1 MTRTTN
7 ARVAGFTFL
16 LYIAV
21 AFPSIVIFHKATRG
35 DTIALQL
42 ASIASHASD
51 IRLTIVLSLISC
63 FCALVLAV
71 TLYAITRDQDPDVA
85 MLGLTCR
92 VAEGVVG
99 GVSIPGALGL
109 LWLASSPDAPSA
121 SPLGAFLL
129 KSQDWSM
136 TIAATF
142 FAVGSTA
149 FASLLLRGRIVP
161 VALAMLGVFASIV
174 VVIGLP
180 LQNIDSLPG
189 PVIQMMWYPMLVFE
203 VTLAFWL
210 IVKGATVPAHRSIAQ
225 PLDRSTA

>member
-21 AFPSIVIFHKATRG
+21 AFPSIVIFQKATRG
-35 DTIALQL
+35 DSIALQL
-42 ASIASHASD
+42 TRIAEHASD
-51 IRLTIVLSLISC
+51 TRLTIILSLISC

-71 TLYAITRDQDPDVA
+71 TLYSITRDQDPDLA

-92 VAEGVVG
+92 VAEGIVG
-99 GVSIPGALGL
+99 GVSITGALGL
-109 LWLASSPDAPSA
+109 LRLANAPDPAGA
-121 SPLGAFLL
+121 NALGAFLL
-129 KSQDWSM
+129 QTQDWSM

-149 FASLLLRGRIVP
+149 FAFLLLRGRIIP
-161 VALAMLGVFASIV
+161 VALASLGVLASII

-180 LQNIDSLPG
+180 LQIIDSLPG
-189 PVIQMMWYPMLVFE
+189 PVIRMMWYPMLIFE

-210 IVKGATVPAHRSIAQ
+210 IIKGAAIPMRLRLEAS
-225 PLDRSTA
+225 